1 MTSKQNIAA
10 LLTGVLFGIGLA
22 VAQLIDPNKIQ
33 NFLDIAGTWDAS
45 LMLVLGA
52 ALGVSFFA
60 IRTILKQQSPRF
72 AARFSLPSKPNV
84 DRSLLIGAALFGIG
98 WGMAGYCPG
107 PGFTALALS
116 SWEPVI
122 FLLTMTVGFILHR
135 FIVRP

>member
-107 PGFTALALS
+107 PGFAALALS

>member
-60 IRTILKQQSPRF
+60 VRTILKQQSPRF

-107 PGFTALALS
+107 PGFAALALS

>member
-60 IRTILKQQSPRF
+60 VRTILKQQSPRF
-72 AARFSLPSKPNV
+72 AASFSLPSKPNV

-107 PGFTALALS
+107 PGFAALALS

>member
-1 MTSKQNIAA
+1 MKVKQNIAA
-10 LLTGVLFGIGLA
+10 LMTGILFGFGLG
-22 VAQLIDPNKIQ
+22 VAQMIDPNKIQ
-33 NFLDIAGTWDAS
+33 NFLDIAGAWDAS

-107 PGFTALALS
+107 PGFAALALS
-116 SWEPVI
+116 SWEPAI

>member
-1 MTSKQNIAA
+1 MKVKQNIAA
-10 LLTGVLFGIGLA
+10 LMTGILFGFGLG
-22 VAQLIDPNKIQ
+22 VAQMIDPNKIQ

-72 AARFSLPSKPNV
+72 AACFSLPSKPNV

-107 PGFTALALS
+107 PGFAALALS

>member
-10 LLTGVLFGIGLA
+10 LMTGILFGFGLG
-22 VAQLIDPNKIQ
+22 VAQMIDPNKIQ

-60 IRTILKQQSPRF
+60 VRTILKQQSPRF
-72 AARFSLPSKPNV
+72 AASFSLPSKANV

-107 PGFTALALS
+107 PGFAALALS